1 MNQIWKL
8 YLKVMTLVMTLAM
21 EMQNAYS
28 SQGFSRM
35 TSMAKNGFN
44 VWGTVVERKKT
55 VGLRKTTLCAPCS
68 EKV

>member
-1 MNQIWKL
+1 
-8 YLKVMTLVMTLAM
+8 
-21 EMQNAYS
+21 
-28 SQGFSRM
+28 
-35 TSMAKNGFN
+35 MAKNGFN